1 MQVARILQVLALW
14 KWEEIDPRLS
24 DLYSRF
30 DKEALAS
37 VLEAMLD
44 PAAETYLFVN
54 NGSAS
59 ADEDLEL
66 ELTYFDDGLG
76 NSAEFDSILG
86 PSQYS
91 TSGLDR
97 LAVLLTHNE
106 MEDLIGMLRS
116 LQGNADLSEMETNEL
131 MSLLEPL
138 PDKVPTNPAMKA
150 KDSKP
155 RQSTPNST
163 GSKTDD
169 NSPMA
174 SVIAK
179 KQVLSSRL
187 STAVNAAVKRSSSL
201 TATSTPSTPGSEDPP
216 NPSEIISPVQS
227 NHHSNEDSID
237 VLDESTLLQQ
247 CEAETV
253 LVVPLPDRHNEPP
266 GFLSED
272 HVVSR

>member
-30 DKEALAS
+30 DKDALAS

-54 NGSAS
+54 NGAS
-59 ADEDLEL
+59 DEDLEL
-66 ELTYFDDGLG
+66 ELTYFDDGLA
-76 NSAEFDSILG
+76 NSEFDSLG
-86 PSQYS
+86 QSPYS
-91 TSGLDR
+91 TGLNR

-116 LQGNADLSEMETNEL
+116 LQGHADLSELETNEL

-138 PDKVPTNPAMKA
+138 PDKVPMNPAMKA
-150 KDSKP
+150 KDPKP
-155 RQSTPNST
+155 RQSTPNS
-163 GSKTDD
+163 GNKDD

-201 TATSTPSTPGSEDPP
+201 TASTPSTPGSEELP
-216 NPSEIISPVQS
+216 NSDIISPVQS
-227 NHHSNEDSID
+227 NHSNEDSID

-266 GFLSED
+266 GFLSEE
-272 HVVSR
+272 HVISRYQYNN